1 MRQLEFIEQLYQIEA
16 IRFGNF
22 QLKSGQN
29 SPIYLDL
36 RQIISYPKL
45 LNKTADLLW
54 EKISAKKK
62 PFAHFCGV
70 PYTALPIATCLSLKQ
85 DIPMLIR
92 RKENKNYGT
101 NKMIEGVFQSG
112 ETCFIIEDVITTGS
126 SVLETAHE
134 LKQVG
139 LIVKDAAVLIDR
151 EQTGK
156 ENLAKHDIEVHAVFD
171 LSTVLNGLL
180 QSQNTRSSDKVI
192 IQSFMNERVK

>member
-1 MRQLEFIEQLYQIEA
+1 MKQLEFIEQLYQIEA

-22 QLKSGQN
+22 QLKSGQQ

-54 EKISAKKK
+54 KKIAAKKNT
-62 PFAHFCGV
+62 FAHFCGV
-70 PYTALPIATCLSLKQ
+70 PYTALPIATCLSLQ
-85 DIPMLIR
+85 HDIPMLIR
-92 RKENKNYGT
+92 RKESKNYGT
-101 NKMIEGVFQSG
+101 KKMIEGVFQSG

-139 LIVKDAAVLIDR
+139 LIVKDVAVLIDR

-156 ENLAKHDIEVHAVFD
+156 ENLAKNDIQVHAVFH
-171 LSTVLNGLL
+171 LSIILSALL
-180 QSQNTRSSDKVI
+180 QSKNTRPSDKEI
-192 IQSFMNERVK
+192 IQSFIGAG